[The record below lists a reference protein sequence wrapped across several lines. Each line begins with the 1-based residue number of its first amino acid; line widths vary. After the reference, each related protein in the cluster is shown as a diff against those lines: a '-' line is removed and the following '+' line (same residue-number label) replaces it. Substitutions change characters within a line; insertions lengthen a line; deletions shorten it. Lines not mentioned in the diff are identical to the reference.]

1 MAWKTVI
8 LLTLVLG
15 ICGCQKKSETTETPA
30 PATPAAQNTA
40 ADTASAAA
48 DISGKT
54 WTLIEV
60 GGVAVEA
67 KADEKASVITLG
79 GDGTSLTGDTGCN
92 QLTGIYQRTADTLVF
107 AHMAVTKM
115 FCEAVAERET
125 KFLEALETTITFHLR
140 DGELELCDGGG
151 AVIARFQEM

>member
-1 MAWKTVI
+1 MKNA
-8 LLTLVLG
+8 LLLLALMLALY
-15 ICGCQKKSETTETPA
+15 GCQKKSETTETPA

-40 ADTASAAA
+40 ADTTGAAA
-48 DISGKT
+48 AISDKT
-54 WTLIEV
+54 WTLVEL
-60 GGVAVEA
+60 GGVAVEP

-79 GDGTSLTGDTGCN
+79 GDGTSLTGNTGCN
-92 QLTGIYQRTADTLVF
+92 QLTGIYQCTADTLVF

-125 KFLEALETTITFHLR
+125 KFLEALESTITFHLR

-151 AVIARFQEM
+151 AVIARFKEM